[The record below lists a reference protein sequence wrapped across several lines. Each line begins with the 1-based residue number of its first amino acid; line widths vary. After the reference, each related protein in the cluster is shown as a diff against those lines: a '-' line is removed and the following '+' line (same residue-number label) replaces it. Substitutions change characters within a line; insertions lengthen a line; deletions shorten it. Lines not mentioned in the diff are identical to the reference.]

1 MSRQPY
7 VREVPRVTW
16 WLKQPRYIRYMMREI
31 SAALIGTYILIVIVG
46 LVRLSQGQ
54 AAYEAF
60 LGAVWSQLGVT
71 FSIIALLFALY
82 HSYTWFQV
90 TPMAMPLR
98 LAGKRVPG
106 AVIVVAHWLGFAVAS
121 TVLLALARG

>member
-1 MSRQPY
+1 MSRRPY
-7 VREVPRVTW
+7 VREVPRASW
-16 WLKQPRYIRYMMREI
+16 WLKQPRYVRYMIREM
-31 SAALIGTYILIVIVG
+31 SAALIGAYILIVIVG
-46 LVRLSQGQ
+46 VARLSQGQ

-71 FSIIALLFALY
+71 FSIIALIFALY

-90 TPMAMPLR
+90 TPKAMPLR

-106 AVIVVAHWLGFAVAS
+106 SVIVAAHWLGFAVVSVA
-121 TVLLALARG
+121 VVAFAGG

>member
-1 MSRQPY
+1 MSRRPY

-31 SAALIGTYILIVIVG
+31 SAALIGAYILIIVVG
-46 LVRLSQGQ
+46 VVRLSQGQ

-60 LGAVWSQLGVT
+60 LGAVWSQIGIT

-90 TPMAMPLR
+90 TPKAMPLR

-106 AVIVVAHWLGFAVAS
+106 TAIVAAHWLGFAVAS
-121 TVLLALARG
+121 TALLALAKG